1 MESILA
7 VPAAERDLVAMLGIA
22 PSGPVVGAGARVN
35 PDTSRR
41 QYSVDGYEK
50 GAYIDEQRH
59 VGVNHGEKRDLKPE
73 ELTGPDLLARSRPSS
88 VAYPVFPSFLILARA
103 CTGYVERSWLLLTTL
118 CTQSGHGARA
128 IFRLDLLLLQVIP
141 EANSV
146 MYEVA
151 AVGTKLRNV
160 MRMGGE
166 RVKEMDHFVDFVKT
180 PKVVIGGALN
190 IALSSLASLGS
201 L

>member
-1 MESILA
+1 M
-7 VPAAERDLVAMLGIA
+7 
-22 PSGPVVGAGARVN
+22 
-35 PDTSRR
+35 
-41 QYSVDGYEK
+41 
-50 GAYIDEQRH
+50 
-59 VGVNHGEKRDLKPE
+59 
-73 ELTGPDLLARSRPSS
+73 
-88 VAYPVFPSFLILARA
+88 
-103 CTGYVERSWLLLTTL
+103 
-118 CTQSGHGARA
+118 
-128 IFRLDLLLLQVIP
+128 IP

-180 PKVVIGGALN
+180 PKVVIGGALD